1 MKTKEI
7 PSNSGQA
14 TKSIKPIYLFKAQG
28 FTSLSCTI
36 PTSISKRQAQL
47 YQLFLT
53 IMISA
58 AQQRGIRK
66 MAEMPDFGQSQM
78 SHAYSQ
84 QPLISTRAK
93 CDVPIASSP

>member
-14 TKSIKPIYLFKAQG
+14 TKSIKPIHSFKAQG

-36 PTSISKRQAQL
+36 PTSISKRQARL
-47 YQLFLT
+47 YQPFST
-53 IMISA
+53 ITISA

-66 MAEMPDFGQSQM
+66 MAEMPDFSQSQT
-78 SHAYSQ
+78 SRAHSQ

-93 CDVPIASSP
+93 RDVPTASSP